1 VSDRVSDRVSDHASN
16 RPDGFGPLSPD
27 EWRVFGPLVN
37 AALDTPPER
46 RARFIADA
54 CHGDTAMTAQ
64 LRQLI
69 EECEQ
74 SDAVLDAGA
83 IERFSFLL
91 DDDETVSRFP
101 ATLAGR
107 YHVDREIGRGGMAIV
122 FLAHDAAHDR
132 PVAVKVLRPSARAR
146 VGADRFLAEIRT
158 TAALRHPHIVPLYDS
173 GEAEE
178 SLYYV
183 MPYYDGGTLAS
194 RLDEKTQLPVDEA
207 LRIASDVA
215 AALEHAHGAGFIHRD
230 IKPSNIL
237 FSSGQALLADFGV
250 ARPVERTQRGLT
262 STGVIVGTPEYM
274 SPEQAA
280 GARTLD
286 ARSDIYSLGCV
297 LFEMIAGEAPAAA
310 VSTETLSRQAARA
323 LLRLRAA
330 RHDLPPSVERC
341 VSRALSPDAS
351 ARYAG
356 ATEMSHALAA
366 CARAIARPESAARRG
381 LDFIRKSMT
390 GIMLAAAAR
399 GRGGGRGRAPQ

>member
-1 VSDRVSDRVSDHASN
+1 VSDRVSDHASN

-37 AALDTPPER
+37 AALDTPPAR
-46 RARFIADA
+46 RAQFIADA
-54 CHGDTAMTAQ
+54 CRGDAAMTAQ
-64 LRQLI
+64 LRQLV

-74 SDAVLDAGA
+74 GDAVLDAGA

-122 FLAHDAAHDR
+122 FLAHDTAHDR

-194 RLDEKTQLPVDEA
+194 RLDAKPQLPVDEA

-286 ARSDIYSLGCV
+286 VRSDIYSLGCV
-297 LFEMIAGEAPAAA
+297 LFEMMAGEAPAAA
-310 VSTETLSRQAARA
+310 VSSETLSRHAARA
-323 LLRLRAA
+323 LLRLRAV

-341 VSRALSPDAS
+341 VSRALSPDPS

-366 CARAIARPESAARRG
+366 CARTIADPVSAARRG

-399 GRGGGRGRAPQ
+399 GRGPGRGRAPD